1 MVTPHLAQPRT
12 SPSEPVTVFVT
23 GCLDAEYMR
32 SGARTDGIPMTAV
45 RLSGGEYAY
54 VPTALLVPG
63 DIRPTLRQALLDAK
77 ECRRWRRQSP
87 EAAGWVRQYEA
98 ALDVLGLGGE
108 S

>member
-1 MVTPHLAQPRT
+1 MVTPHLAPSRT
-12 SPSEPVTVFVT
+12 GTSEPVTVFVT
-23 GCLDAEYMR
+23 GRLDAEYMR
-32 SGARTDGIPMTAV
+32 AGARTDSTPMTAV
-45 RLSGGEYAY
+45 RLSDSTYAY

-87 EAAGWVRQYEA
+87 EAAGWIRQYEA

>member
-1 MVTPHLAQPRT
+1 
-12 SPSEPVTVFVT
+12 
-23 GCLDAEYMR
+23 
-32 SGARTDGIPMTAV
+32 MTAV
-45 RLSGGEYAY
+45 RLSDGQYAY
-54 VPTALLVPG
+54 VPTALLVAG

-87 EAAGWVRQYEA
+87 EAAGWISQYEA